1 MKQGILI
8 FAQNNSTDDYVKQAY
23 LCALSGMH
31 SGNKHFTLVTDK
43 EVDEKIAF
51 VFDKV
56 IYMKHD
62 QAKNS
67 EWKIENR
74 WKAFN
79 LSPYDETIV
88 VDSDV
93 LFLDKIDWK
102 LFSDRELYFTQNP
115 ITYRQEPIN
124 DTYYRKVFSH
134 NALFNVYT
142 GLYYFKKT
150 KRVANFFALLETVIT
165 DWKDFYEVFCKDHKP
180 KHVSIDV
187 CAAIVLELMEY
198 NDIRDH
204 DLIDFVHMKLHA
216 QNWVDTSEK
225 WQEKVDWYFTN
236 GLKIGNHTQHG
247 VFHYAEKDFCDKI
260 LPRYEECIG

>member
-56 IYMKHD
+56 IVMKHD

-79 LSPYDETIV
+79 LSPMR
-88 VDSDV
+88 
-93 LFLDKIDWK
+93 K
-102 LFSDRELYFTQNP
+102 L
-115 ITYRQEPIN
+115 
-124 DTYYRKVFSH
+124 
-134 NALFNVYT
+134 
-142 GLYYFKKT
+142 
-150 KRVANFFALLETVIT
+150 
-165 DWKDFYEVFCKDHKP
+165 
-180 KHVSIDV
+180 
-187 CAAIVLELMEY
+187 
-198 NDIRDH
+198 
-204 DLIDFVHMKLHA
+204 
-216 QNWVDTSEK
+216 
-225 WQEKVDWYFTN
+225 
-236 GLKIGNHTQHG
+236 
-247 VFHYAEKDFCDKI
+247 
-260 LPRYEECIG
+260 